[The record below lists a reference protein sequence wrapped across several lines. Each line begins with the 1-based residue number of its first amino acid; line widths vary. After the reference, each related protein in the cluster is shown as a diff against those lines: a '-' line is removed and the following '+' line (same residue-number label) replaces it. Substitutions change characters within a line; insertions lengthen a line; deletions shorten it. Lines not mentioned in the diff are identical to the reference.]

1 MYNET
6 TKNLV
11 SNTIQVNGMLTVSI
25 ATTVALQA
33 YDKVLEVVSQEINQ
47 IETILQNGRDICYES
62 KGMRSIKMFDK
73 RNHLWEK
80 KKTLDNIYFKVSTL
94 RYNLRIEVK

>member
-1 MYNET
+1 MNNET

-25 ATTVALQA
+25 ATAVALQA
-33 YDKVLEVVSQEINQ
+33 YDKVAEVLSQEISL
-47 IETILQNGRDICYES
+47 IETILENGRDICYQS
-62 KGMRSIKMFDK
+62 KGMKSIRMFDK

-80 KKTLDNIYFKVSTL
+80 KSILENILYKVSTL

>member
-1 MYNET
+1 MNNET

-25 ATTVALQA
+25 ANTVALQA
-33 YDKVLEVVSQEINQ
+33 YDKVLEVVSQEMNQ
-47 IETILQNGRDICYES
+47 IETILQNGRDICYQS

-80 KKTLDNIYFKVSTL
+80 KKTLENIYFKVSTL

>member
-1 MYNET
+1 MNNET
-6 TKNLV
+6 TNNLV

-25 ATTVALQA
+25 ATAVALQA
-33 YDKVLEVVSQEINQ
+33 LDKVLDVVSQEINQ
-47 IETILQNGRDICYES
+47 IDTILQNGREICYQS

-80 KKTLDNIYFKVSTL
+80 KGILDNILYKVATL

>member
-1 MYNET
+1 MNNEMT
-6 TKNLV
+6 NNLV

-25 ATTVALQA
+25 ATAVALQA
-33 YDKVLEVVSQEINQ
+33 LDKVLDVVSLEINQ
-47 IETILQNGRDICYES
+47 IETILQNGRDICYQS

-80 KKTLDNIYFKVSTL
+80 KKTLDNIFYKVSTL

>member
-1 MYNET
+1 MNNET

-11 SNTIQVNGMLTVSI
+11 SNTIQVNGRLAVSI

-33 YDKVLEVVSQEINQ
+33 YDKVLEVVSQEMNQ
-47 IETILQNGRDICYES
+47 IETILQNGRDICYQS
-62 KGMRSIKMFDK
+62 KGIRMSRMFDR
-73 RNHLWEK
+73 RNHLWGK
-80 KKTLDNIYFKVSTL
+80 KRLLDNIYGKVATM

>member
-1 MYNET
+1 MTN
-6 TKNLV
+6 NQV

-25 ATTVALQA
+25 ATAVALQA
-33 YDKVLEVVSQEINQ
+33 LDKVLDVVSLEINK
-47 IETILQNGRDICYES
+47 IDTILQNGRDICYQS
-62 KGMRSIKMFDK
+62 QGMRSIKMFDK

-80 KKTLDNIYFKVSTL
+80 KKTLDNIFYKVSTL